1 MLLRFMAPLGWR
13 EWVFFSFFRCGPFF
27 KVFIEFVTIL
37 VLFYVSVFGSRAY
50 GILALWPGIESEPP
64 VLEDDVLTTGPP
76 GKSLEWISIKYNYS
90 WASLVAQ
97 MVKNLPAMQETR
109 VQSLGWENPLEEGTA
124 THSSI
129 LAGMIPW
136 TEETGGLQSMGSQRV
151 GHNWATNTF
160 THFTI
165 ILILSY
171 ILISLFPIYGFHLED
186 SPLLS
191 ILYQHFPVLSWLNF
205 STERFGGS
213 RKESG
218 VLYRVAVL
226 ISSLRPVHR
235 PLWCLLSARETKW
248 GSFSFSLSS
257 FFKPDNFLQ
266 LTWDLILTSWS
277 FTCFDILE
285 IEMSVRWT
293 LSRVWSDITQGFTKT
308 MISLAWL
315 FAVEGGLNR
324 GVPPPVCPPVER
336 RDLEVW
342 ALAQL
347 CTCSLPFAFSASV
360 SLSVKQSDRSLF
372 N

>member
-13 EWVFFSFFRCGPFF
+13 EWVSFTFLRCGPYF

-37 VLFYVSVFGSRAY
+37 VLFYVLVFSSRAY
-50 GILALWPGIESEPP
+50 GILALWPGIQSEPP
-64 VLEDDVLTTGPP
+64 VLEGDVLTTGPP
-76 GKSLEWISIKYNYS
+76 RKSLEWISIKYNSS

-109 VQSLGWENPLEEGTA
+109 VQSLGWENPLEEGMA

-171 ILISLFPIYGFHLED
+171 ILISLFPIYGFHLKD
-186 SPLLS
+186 SPRLS

-205 STERFGGS
+205 STECFGGS

-226 ISSLRPVHR
+226 ISSLKPVYC

-248 GSFSFSLSS
+248 VLSLSLSS

-266 LTWDLILTSWS
+266 LTWDLILTSRS

-293 LSRVWSDITQGFTKT
+293 LSRVWLDVTQGFTKT

-315 FAVEGGLNR
+315 FAVEGGLKR
-324 GVPPPVCPPVER
+324 GVPPPVSPPAGR
-336 RDLEVW
+336 RDREVW
-342 ALAQL
+342 VLAQL
-347 CTCSLPFAFSASV
+347 CTYSLPFAFSASV
-360 SLSVKQSDRSLF
+360 SPSVKQSDRSLS